1 MLSQLDLEHVSA
13 RLGLASP
20 VRFEEVTGSTNAVC
34 AQLAAEGAPE
44 WTVVAAGHQT
54 AGRGR
59 LRRAWLDRPGDA
71 LLVSV
76 LLRPDVEAAFAGV
89 IPLLAGVA
97 TVEAARRTAGVRA
110 GCKWPNDVLVADRKA
125 AGILAESA
133 IEGTRVRHVVLGV
146 GVNLGRPPEGI
157 DGAGSIAG
165 GSVGGAD
172 AASFLEA
179 FLRAFRAGYRP
190 ADVDFAAA
198 VLERYRR
205 VCVSLGRLVRAST
218 IAGDVVEGRAVDLD
232 ARGALVVRTP
242 SGRRHAVAL
251 GDVHHLDAAS

>member
-1 MLSQLDLEHVSA
+1 MLSQLDLEHVCA

-20 VRFEEVTGSTNAVC
+20 VRFEEVTGSTNGVC
-34 AQLAAEGAPE
+34 AELAAEGAPE

-59 LRRAWLDRPGDA
+59 LDRAWLDRPGDA
-71 LLVSV
+71 LLFSV
-76 LLRPDVEAAFAGV
+76 LLRPDVEAASAGV
-89 IPLLAGVA
+89 IPLLAGLA
-97 TVEAARRTAGVRA
+97 TVEAAGRTAGVRA

-146 GVNLGRPPEGI
+146 GVNLGDPPEGL
-157 DGAGSIAG
+157 DAAGSIG
-165 GSVGGAD
+165 GTD

-179 FLRAFRAGYRP
+179 FLRAFLAGYRP
-190 ADVDFAAA
+190 GDVDFAQA

-232 ARGALVVRTP
+232 SRGALVVQTP